1 MDFIKQRLLLALL
14 VFAVGPLTTVA
25 AQVGSSFCHGV
36 GCPCGNDDPSRGCGN
51 RGDDFQASTGAL
63 LIYNSG
69 VPSALQ
75 DSLEFSAYGLA
86 ANQFGVLFMGGG
98 TNSFSFGDGLRCV
111 VSGGQGVYRF
121 PVQQADFFGEFQ
133 LKNLVSTSQ
142 GFPGGGPIQP
152 GESWNFQVWYR
163 DPNGPCSSNFN
174 LTNAIPVDF
183 YAAGGA
189 GDHEELAGR
198 PLGEYPWFEYVR
210 AFNQGDPVSFAV
222 DPGLKAALMGTT
234 SDVYVVLAKDQ
245 AEWANDPS
253 LFDVRGVASSHSFN
267 GANVQG
273 NTFTLDPGFLSGTSG
288 AEVGIGYDV
297 VIDLDGDG
305 QYDAGEPIDG
315 LGDEAGFYVVRDV
328 AGPGPYTVVETIY
341 SFGSFRG
348 QDTYYPANIA
358 SLGQVPLVVVSHG
371 NGHNYQW
378 YDHIGQHLASYGYVV
393 MSHQNNTMPG
403 IETASTTTLENT
415 DDFLGNLG
423 SIDGGALVGH
433 IDSSRITWIGHS
445 RGGEGVVR
453 AYTRL
458 VGGYSVQNYS
468 AADVKLISSIAPV
481 TFNTPAS
488 SNPGDVNYHLF
499 VGSADNDVTGV
510 SAQTHMYSLME
521 RAVGYRSSIT
531 LQGAGHGAFHNGSGG
546 LVASG
551 PCLLSRA
558 ETHQIMRGQLLPLV
572 RHYIDGDIPSKDFL
586 WRQWESFKPLGAPP
600 LSDPCVVV
608 TFDYRDGP
616 AAGNYVIDD
625 FDSNTSH
632 YQSSSGFSV
641 SFDVAN
647 YAEASKR
654 DAAGGFGWS
663 GTQPMNGMTRA
674 ISSDNHPGVVFD
686 WDTPAYWEAEIDPLQ
701 SDFADYTYLSLRA
714 CQGTRHPNT
723 TAALEDLTFLVSLRD
738 VNGVESTISI
748 GAYGGGIEEPYQ
760 RSGSLSGGGVGWHN
774 EMETIRIRLTDFL
787 ADESGLNLHL
797 IQAVRFDFGGQG
809 VSPIGRQGMD
819 DIELTRD

>member
-1 MDFIKQRLLLALL
+1 MRVAAHILLSLFCLSW
-14 VFAVGPLTTVA
+14 VTVSA
-25 AQVGSSFCHGV
+25 APAQVGASFCHGV
-36 GCPCGNDDPSRGCGN
+36 GCPCGNDDPLRGCGN
-51 RGDDFQASTGAL
+51 RGDDLQSTTGAEL
-63 LIYNSG
+63 LYSAG

-75 DSLEFSAYGLA
+75 DSLEFSAFGLA
-86 ANQFGVLFMGGG
+86 INQFGVLFMGGG
-98 TNSFSFGDGLRCV
+98 TNSISFGDGLRCV

-121 PVQQADFFGEFQ
+121 PVQQADFFGEIQ
-133 LKNLVSTSQ
+133 LKDLVSTSQ
-142 GFPGGGPIQP
+142 SFPGGGPIQA

-183 YAAGGA
+183 YATGGA
-189 GDHEELAGR
+189 GNHDELAGR

-210 AFNQGDPVSFAV
+210 AFNQGEPVSLAV
-222 DPGLKAALMGTT
+222 DPDLRPALMGTT
-234 SDVYVVLAKDQ
+234 SDVYIVLAKDQ
-245 AEWANDPS
+245 AAWANDPS
-253 LFDVRGVASSHSFN
+253 LLDVRGAASSHSFN

-273 NTFTLDPGFLSGTSG
+273 NTFTLDPGFLNGTSG

-328 AGPGPYTVVETIY
+328 ADSGPYTVVETVY

-378 YDHIGQHLASYGYVV
+378 YDHIGEHLASYGYVV

-415 DDFLGNLG
+415 DDFLGNLS

-468 AADVKLISSIAPV
+468 AADIKLISSIAPV

-488 SNPGDVNYHLF
+488 SNPGDVNYHLW

-510 SAQTHMYSLME
+510 SAQTQMYSLME
-521 RAVGYRSSIT
+521 RAAGYRSSIT
-531 LQGAGHGAFHNGSGG
+531 LQGAGHGAFHDGSGG
-546 LVASG
+546 LVAAG

-625 FDSNTSH
+625 FDSSSSP
-632 YQSSSGFSV
+632 YQSSSGSSV
-641 SFDVAN
+641 SFNVTN

-654 DAAGGFGWS
+654 DASGGFGWNAA
-663 GTQPMNGMTRA
+663 QPMNGMTRA
-674 ISSDNHPGVVFD
+674 ISSDVHPGIVFD
-686 WDTPAYWEAEIDPLQ
+686 WDAPAYWEAEIDPHQ
-701 SDFADYTYLSLRA
+701 GDFTDYTYLSMRA

-723 TAALEDLTFLVSLRD
+723 AAALEDLTFLVSLRD
-738 VNGVESTISI
+738 VNGVQSTISV
-748 GAYGGGIEEPYQ
+748 GAYGGGVEEPYQ

-787 ADESGLNLHL
+787 ADGSGLNLQL

>member
-1 MDFIKQRLLLALL
+1 
-14 VFAVGPLTTVA
+14 
-25 AQVGSSFCHGV
+25 
-36 GCPCGNDDPSRGCGN
+36 
-51 RGDDFQASTGAL
+51 
-63 LIYNSG
+63 
-69 VPSALQ
+69 
-75 DSLEFSAYGLA
+75 
-86 ANQFGVLFMGGG
+86 
-98 TNSFSFGDGLRCV
+98 
-111 VSGGQGVYRF
+111 
-121 PVQQADFFGEFQ
+121 
-133 LKNLVSTSQ
+133 
-142 GFPGGGPIQP
+142 
-152 GESWNFQVWYR
+152 
-163 DPNGPCSSNFN
+163 
-174 LTNAIPVDF
+174 
-183 YAAGGA
+183 
-189 GDHEELAGR
+189 
-198 PLGEYPWFEYVR
+198 
-210 AFNQGDPVSFAV
+210 
-222 DPGLKAALMGTT
+222 
-234 SDVYVVLAKDQ
+234 
-245 AEWANDPS
+245 
-253 LFDVRGVASSHSFN
+253 
-267 GANVQG
+267 
-273 NTFTLDPGFLSGTSG
+273 
-288 AEVGIGYDV
+288 
-297 VIDLDGDG
+297 
-305 QYDAGEPIDG
+305 
-315 LGDEAGFYVVRDV
+315 
-328 AGPGPYTVVETIY
+328 
-341 SFGSFRG
+341 
-348 QDTYYPANIA
+348 
-358 SLGQVPLVVVSHG
+358 LVVVSHG